1 MRTFFVCFVM
11 VALIASCT
19 TIPQQGPVMS
29 SDFSP
34 RVTSDGVDVLPPG
47 PSAGATQDDI
57 LAGFMAAG
65 AAAQDNYRVARSYL
79 SAEAQDSWNPNAV
92 AYIRAGEPEVTLGG
106 ANIASYVLSVGA
118 SVDEFGRYF
127 DSPEAPA
134 QSFEFQFVL
143 EEGEWRISALSD
155 GVVLSQA
162 AFREAFT
169 SYRLYYF
176 STGYRELVADVRW
189 FASRGEVSTKIVRA
203 LLAKPTFWLDQG
215 ATISALPEGTGLAL
229 TPIPV
234 TEGVATVDLTT
245 QVLGVEDIT
254 RYRMLVQLTASLQQV
269 QGISSARIS
278 VNQNELVIP
287 APASDTPTLA
297 TGRDSRL
304 VVLANRSFGYLQGGR
319 VEPLDR
325 LSLAVATLIPEEI
338 FYSSLFNQAV
348 ATRPDGLWRVGM
360 SGEPTLLDDRVD
372 LLRAVVDS
380 CGFTWSSSANPTEE
394 TIRLFT
400 PDGEF
405 TTLGLDLGADSSLVS
420 LELARDDTRLLLLV
434 QTQTGV
440 RALLTA
446 VTRDED
452 CVPEAL
458 SDFIELGPLE
468 GIGVDAAWIDDSAVA
483 VVVEDPLTQQGEVLV
498 FDTGGSSSSLG
509 QPTKPVTL
517 VGGIGGVS
525 GLRLLS
531 EDGII
536 YQPRGNGWQATT
548 DRADVLATQR

>member
-1 MRTFFVCFVM
+1 M
-11 VALIASCT
+11 
-19 TIPQQGPVMS
+19 
-29 SDFSP
+29 
-34 RVTSDGVDVLPPG
+34 
-47 PSAGATQDDI
+47 
-57 LAGFMAAG
+57 
-65 AAAQDNYRVARSYL
+65 
-79 SAEAQDSWNPNAV
+79 
-92 AYIRAGEPEVTLGG
+92 
-106 ANIASYVLSVGA
+106 
-118 SVDEFGRYF
+118 
-127 DSPEAPA
+127 
-134 QSFEFQFVL
+134 
-143 EEGEWRISALSD
+143 
-155 GVVLSQA
+155 
-162 AFREAFT
+162 
-169 SYRLYYF
+169 
-176 STGYRELVADVRW
+176 
-189 FASRGEVSTKIVRA
+189 
-203 LLAKPTFWLDQG
+203 
-215 ATISALPEGTGLAL
+215 
-229 TPIPV
+229 
-234 TEGVATVDLTT
+234 
-245 QVLGVEDIT
+245 
-254 RYRMLVQLTASLQQV
+254 
-269 QGISSARIS
+269 
-278 VNQNELVIP
+278 
-287 APASDTPTLA
+287 
-297 TGRDSRL
+297 
-304 VVLANRSFGYLQGGR
+304 
-319 VEPLDR
+319 
-325 LSLAVATLIPEEI
+325 ATLIPEEI
-338 FYSSLFNQAV
+338 FYSSRFNQALV
-348 ATRPDGLWRVGM
+348 TRSDGLWRVGM
-360 SGEPTLLDDRVD
+360 SGEPTLLDDRAD

-405 TTLGLDLGADSSLVS
+405 TTLGLELGADSSLVS

-440 RALLTA
+440 RALLAA

-458 SDFIELGPLE
+458 SDFVELGPLE